1 MNLCSKCG
9 GQLKEDSKFCP
20 SCGSSVGGGN
30 QDSMQ
35 EASAALEAHIPLD
48 EQEKQPA
55 RKPFKGKVIAIL
67 AAILLIG
74 AGTVSAFVFK
84 KSPKELYLLSEYN
97 SFKNMTKEID
107 DNYGNSI
114 AFQKDMLE
122 KPSSSTVNISGNFK
136 LDDALMTPEIEMVQ
150 EILNGVSIAV
160 KSDQDPK
167 KEAGHHTLSLNLDK
181 EKALDVEV
189 FQSKEQ
195 LGLKVPTLYDKA
207 LYLNTNE
214 FGDFMR
220 MSDPYYNGPDTLEL
234 SNTSLKDI
242 EFTDSEKKYLATRYG
257 KFLNDQLKDE
267 YFTLEK
273 GVEYKFKGETLKLRQ
288 VTLDMSPKEATT
300 VLTNFLD
307 HLKAD
312 KKFQDMLA
320 KRFVELT
327 KTQAMASEVNG
338 EKMDG
343 AWFKKE
349 MNRAID
355 DIKDDLKDKEVK
367 GGIKS
372 VLLINDKEQVVDRK
386 MTMGTEKGE
395 EPVKLTISTKN
406 VPYGDKKQFKE
417 FHLLMNDYN
426 SKEEVSI
433 KVNNDIDEKKK
444 EQRKEKLSAEL
455 SVSDPGEESGTIK
468 FTMNSN
474 YDGKM
479 NEKHQVKRDF
489 NIGFSG
495 PNFVEIPSD
504 FDLSGTIN
512 QTNDVNIKKNYQKD
526 AMDIKLNVKAEGMG
540 GSVSLKVDSETKL
553 KDSLTIPK
561 ADQNGINI
569 TKITPE
575 QMMDIQEKVM
585 VNIQGLVESLRL
597 QDMFTGPMDDEYYLE
612 DEEYSGI

>member
-1 MNLCSKCG
+1 
-9 GQLKEDSKFCP
+9 
-20 SCGSSVGGGN
+20 
-30 QDSMQ
+30 
-35 EASAALEAHIPLD
+35 
-48 EQEKQPA
+48 
-55 RKPFKGKVIAIL
+55 
-67 AAILLIG
+67 
-74 AGTVSAFVFK
+74 
-84 KSPKELYLLSEYN
+84 
-97 SFKNMTKEID
+97 
-107 DNYGNSI
+107 
-114 AFQKDMLE
+114 
-122 KPSSSTVNISGNFK
+122 
-136 LDDALMTPEIEMVQ
+136 
-150 EILNGVSIAV
+150 
-160 KSDQDPK
+160 
-167 KEAGHHTLSLNLDK
+167 
-181 EKALDVEV
+181 
-189 FQSKEQ
+189 
-195 LGLKVPTLYDKA
+195 
-207 LYLNTNE
+207 
-214 FGDFMR
+214 MR
-220 MSDPYYNGPDTLEL
+220 MSDPYYNGPDTLDL

-267 YFTLEK
+267 YFTLKK

-300 VLTNFLD
+300 VLTNLLD

-417 FHLLMNDYN
+417 FHLLINDYN

-444 EQRKEKLSAEL
+444 EQRKEKLTAEL
-455 SVSDPGEESGTIK
+455 SVSDPGEESGSIK

-495 PNFVEIPSD
+495 PNFIEIPSD

-512 QTNDVNIKKNYQKD
+512 QTNDVNVKKNYQKD

-585 VNIQGLVESLRL
+585 VNIQGLVESLGL